1 MPAHMMMI
9 QKGMFHSID
18 EIVLFQMI
26 QVIQVIQMIQMIQ
39 MIHRIGLV
47 DGE

>member
-1 MPAHMMMI
+1 MPAQMMMMI

-18 EIVLFQMI
+18 EIMFL
-26 QVIQVIQMIQMIQ
+26 QVIQVIQMI
-39 MIHRIGLV
+39 HRTRLV

>member
-1 MPAHMMMI
+1 MPAQMMMMI

-18 EIVLFQMI
+18 EIMFLQVI
-26 QVIQVIQMIQMIQ
+26 QVIQVIQMI
-39 MIHRIGLV
+39 HRTRLV

>member
-1 MPAHMMMI
+1 MPAQMMMMI

-18 EIVLFQMI
+18 EIMFL
-26 QVIQVIQMIQMIQ
+26 QVIQVIQMIHQT
-39 MIHRIGLV
+39 RLV